1 MRRIRSVLVAAA
13 IALVAASAPA
23 APLAAAEYPTKPI
36 KLVVPFQAGSSVD
49 VIARAL
55 TQGLATELGEPVVI
69 DNRPGAGAI
78 IGTAYVARAE
88 PDGYTMLL
96 ATGPHTSQPSVAKDL
111 PYDPIRDFAP
121 ITQIAASCG
130 LVMLTNMHVKAH
142 SVADIVA
149 LAKADPGKV
158 TYATLG
164 FGSSTHVA
172 GALFAKLAGVDM
184 TAVPYATPNLL
195 SDLISGQIDTA
206 FVSTISSVELIE
218 GRKVRPLASTGP
230 KRCTALPDVP
240 TLRELGYREFDRE
253 GYFGIAFPAAVPPA
267 IVDRIYQATVEV
279 LKTPA
284 MKAAL
289 DSVGLTGI
297 GSTPA
302 AFTAFL
308 KEDLEKQAYL
318 VRFTGIK
325 AP

>member
-1 MRRIRSVLVAAA
+1 MLRLSFARVAA
-13 IALVAASAPA
+13 IL
-23 APLAAAEYPTKPI
+23 LAAATASATAADYPTKPI

-55 TQGLATELGEPVVI
+55 TQGLATEFGQPVVI

-88 PDGYTMLL
+88 PDGHTMLL

-121 ITQIAASCG
+121 ISQIAASCG
-130 LVMLTNMHVKAH
+130 LVMLTTMHVRAQ

-172 GALFAKLAGVDM
+172 GALFAKLAGVEM

-195 SDLISGQIDTA
+195 ADLISGQIDTA
-206 FVSTISSVELIE
+206 FVSTISAVELIE
-218 GRKVRPLASTGP
+218 GKKVRALASTGP
-230 KRCTALPDVP
+230 TRCRALPEVP

-253 GYFGIAFPAAVPPA
+253 GYFGIAFPAAVAPD
-267 IVDRIYQATVEV
+267 IVERMHRATVEV

-289 DSVGLTGI
+289 DSVGLTGV